1 MTTGPV
7 LLYDGACGL
16 CDRTVQFVLR
26 HDRRRL
32 LRFAPLDGDFGR
44 QARAAHP
51 ALQGVDSVVW
61 LDDARGELHVKS
73 AAILRLARYLGG
85 AWQLAAVF
93 RIVPRVIRDATY
105 DVVARHRHRIGPADT
120 CVVPPPEDRA
130 RFID

>member
-1 MTTGPV
+1 MTHGPV

-26 HDRRRL
+26 HDRHRS

-44 QARAAHP
+44 QARLAHP

-61 LDDARGELHVKS
+61 LDNAHNELHVKS

-85 AWQLAAVF
+85 AWRLAAVLVV
-93 RIVPRVIRDATY
+93 VPRPMRDAVY
-105 DVVARHRHRIGPADT
+105 DLVARHRHRLAPAAA
-120 CVVPPPEDRA
+120 CVVPPPADRD
-130 RFID
+130 RFLD